1 MCGINGMF
9 HLQAQK
15 KVDERILTKMR
26 DSLQHRGPDD
36 KGIFIDRNIGLG
48 HRRLSILDV
57 SAAGHQPFFSDN
69 GRFVLTYNGEI
80 YNYKEFYSEL
90 TRNGF
95 NIKTNSDTEVLIKL
109 FELHG
114 LKMLHR
120 LNGMFAFAIWD
131 KLEKKLT
138 IVRDRM
144 GVKPLYYTFNDDTF
158 YFASEQKALFTA
170 GIPLK
175 IAQQGLEEYIFNR
188 FVACKNTFYQNIH
201 KVLPGHAMTIHE

>member
-120 LNGMFAFAIWD
+120 LN
-131 KLEKKLT
+131 
-138 IVRDRM
+138 
-144 GVKPLYYTFNDDTF
+144 
-158 YFASEQKALFTA
+158 
-170 GIPLK
+170 
-175 IAQQGLEEYIFNR
+175 
-188 FVACKNTFYQNIH
+188 
-201 KVLPGHAMTIHE
+201 